1 LVGVVAAAECLARA
15 AQELHGGLQDL
26 VGPPAPLLA
35 RAAGR
40 LELLLV
46 PAGPHAVDEAP
57 PREVLKGGD
66 LLGQHHRVVG
76 GQDHDRG
83 AQLDPGGHRGDVRQ
97 RHQRLGPADAV
108 EPQGG
113 EKVVGDEQR
122 LEAEVLGVGGE
133 APDLLAMLR
142 ARSRQQVRGQEHAEL
157 HGLGSYGLASRMS
170 MVNGPLRLPGTDGA
184 LHPYTPT
191 HRFLYGDGG
200 EQPKSRIPY
209 AAVHVV
215 ADPLADTTP
224 VSPAAVD
231 WEATL
236 AYRRH
241 IWSYGLGV
249 ADAMDTAQRGM
260 GLDWEASKELIRR
273 SVAEARSMGGRIAC
287 GAQTD
292 QLAPGSARSLSDV
305 EAAYVEQCEFVEGT

>member
-1 LVGVVAAAECLARA
+1 
-15 AQELHGGLQDL
+15 
-26 VGPPAPLLA
+26 
-35 RAAGR
+35 
-40 LELLLV
+40 
-46 PAGPHAVDEAP
+46 
-57 PREVLKGGD
+57 
-66 LLGQHHRVVG
+66 
-76 GQDHDRG
+76 
-83 AQLDPGGHRGDVRQ
+83 
-97 RHQRLGPADAV
+97 
-108 EPQGG
+108 
-113 EKVVGDEQR
+113 
-122 LEAEVLGVGGE
+122 
-133 APDLLAMLR
+133 
-142 ARSRQQVRGQEHAEL
+142 
-157 HGLGSYGLASRMS
+157 

-231 WEATL
+231 WEAIF
-236 AYRRH
+236 AFCRH

-260 GLDWEASKELIRR
+260 GLDWAASRELIKR
-273 SVAEARSMGGRIAC
+273 SVAEARACGGRIVC

-292 QLAPGSARSLSDV
+292 QLEPGSARSLDDV
-305 EAAYVEQCEFVEGT
+305 EAAYLEQCEFVEGTGGRVVLMASRSWPSTRS